1 MTRKQL
7 ITIIFAT
14 AAFLLLIPVII
25 FLIRAPVLII
35 AEQSS
40 VMLYGKDRLGSMTF
54 QSSLSLFRRVKTVE
68 IANDAGDDIVR
79 YAIQDVSKNPY
90 CVIFPYRFVHSAVFY
105 HEQNPEIRVVLLEG
119 RHPQDDIIPF
129 FLQNEQ
135 VFIYRTDIEDEFYRA
150 GLAAASLAEENKS
163 IAVFIDSHQYSLF
176 GLQAKE
182 AFFSGLNDFFQFSLS
197 PQVNI
202 YTSVSELSE
211 NFDFSSVLMIGAG
224 VDFFEI
230 NLKTAV
236 FLFSWLDPLFL
247 PSGIIM
253 IIDDSPWAQV
263 TAAVKMADKKENEPI
278 KSKFTILDRKKF
290 NKELYRKLSN

>member
-1 MTRKQL
+1 M
-7 ITIIFAT
+7 
-14 AAFLLLIPVII
+14 
-25 FLIRAPVLII
+25 
-35 AEQSS
+35 
-40 VMLYGKDRLGSMTF
+40 
-54 QSSLSLFRRVKTVE
+54 E